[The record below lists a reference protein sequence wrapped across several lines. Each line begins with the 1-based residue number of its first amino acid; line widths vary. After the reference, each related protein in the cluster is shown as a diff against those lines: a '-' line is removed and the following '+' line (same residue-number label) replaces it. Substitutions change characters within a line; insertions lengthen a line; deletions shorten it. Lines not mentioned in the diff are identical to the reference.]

1 MRRTLFQGVTCPFL
15 IKADES
21 KTGIRYFN
29 ALATILSK
37 MPAQALKRSM
47 RARGAVSGSKLTGGS
62 DSGEELS
69 QAARSRVRLRISHRR
84 LYNMAFAV
92 VRLRILLLRDQ
103 RPPHEH
109 IVTGEGAEVKIRARR
124 RHGEG
129 DFHRLARRGH

>member
-47 RARGAVSGSKLTGGS
+47 RARGAVSGSKLTDGS
-62 DSGEELS
+62 DSGEELGDQTAQSGGLFMS
-69 QAARSRVRLRISHRR
+69 QMHPLGHLGLVDRFKELA
-84 LYNMAFAV
+84 MQAFV
-92 VRLRILLLRDQ
+92 D
-103 RPPHEH
+103 
-109 IVTGEGAEVKIRARR
+109 
-124 RHGEG
+124 
-129 DFHRLARRGH
+129 